1 MLILEII
8 LALLLLG
15 FASSR
20 YKDGL
25 IFTLGRLIAVAAG
38 FIVAKIWYTN
48 VQFLFEW
55 FLPANWA
62 QLTSFIA
69 IFGAVNRAVLFI
81 YGFIES
87 VLNIIAGLPL
97 IKTLNK
103 WLGAI
108 LGLAEGA
115 IVMGAMSW
123 VMINFNLWPK
133 ATPML
138 QQSTVLKYL
147 NQAMEFIFS
156 FVF

>member
-20 YKDGL
+20 CKDGL

-38 FIVAKIWYTN
+38 FIVAKLWFAN
-48 VQFLFEW
+48 VQFIFAW
-55 FLPANWA
+55 VLPANWA
-62 QLTSFIA
+62 GLAAFIA
-69 IFGAVNRAVLFI
+69 IFGAVDRAVLFI

-108 LGLAEGA
+108 LGLVEGA
-115 IVMGAMSW
+115 IVLGALSW
-123 VMINFNLWPK
+123 VMVNFNLWPK
-133 ATPML
+133 ITPLLL
-138 QQSTVLKYL
+138 QSQVLKYV
-147 NQAMEFIFS
+147 NQAMEFVFS